1 MKKILLVS
9 GCSFTTNKYESAHHP
24 DLVADWPKWP
34 ELLAK
39 KLNMNCINVGQ
50 SGAGQEYIYN
60 SLVRNI
66 NAKNIYISEN
76 LSFANNAKINT
87 DVPFLIDTGSDQ
99 HIKFIDG
106 RGTPAVALSMGYDKD
121 DDVYEIDGGEE
132 ISIISSKIEQIL
144 TV

>member
-9 GCSFTTNKYESAHHP
+9 GCSFTAEKYESAHHS

-66 NAKNIYISEN
+66 NAKNIGLVIAGWSRASRRDYYYIDSFVTLALFINIYISQY
-76 LSFANNAKINT
+76 I
-87 DVPFLIDTGSDQ
+87 
-99 HIKFIDG
+99 
-106 RGTPAVALSMGYDKD
+106 
-121 DDVYEIDGGEE
+121 
-132 ISIISSKIEQIL
+132 
-144 TV
+144 